1 MNDAIARRRRLFAFG
16 VELRGIAV
24 ASLAGNK
31 SKVWDTV
38 IAISY
43 YYYYSNVTL
52 EVAKVLFADV
62 FK

>member
-43 YYYYSNVTL
+43 YHYSNVTL